1 MTSTGG
7 PESGWDHFIH
17 ILLLPDNIPIVG
29 MLVLVFFFTWL
40 AFREARKNDEM
51 MDEGRRDDIL
61 KKCRSKRRREQMP
74 HHRCRELHRLPPA
87 KRCLT

>member
-7 PESGWDHFIH
+7 PGKSGLDQFLE

-40 AFREARKNDEM
+40 GFREARKNDELIEA
-51 MDEGRRDDIL
+51 DRRDEVL
-61 KKCRSKRRREQMP
+61 EEMQK
-74 HHRCRELHRLPPA
+74 
-87 KRCLT
+87 

>member
-7 PESGWDHFIH
+7 PGKSGLDQFLE

-40 AFREARKNDEM
+40 GFREARKNDELIAAN
-51 MDEGRRDDIL
+51 RRDDVL
-61 KKCRSKRRREQMP
+61 KEMQQ
-74 HHRCRELHRLPPA
+74 
-87 KRCLT
+87 